1 MSGSST
7 NSRFDKWWLV
17 MKIFIGLVIVGYLAY
32 IFINVARQKS
42 GEICKSVDIQI
53 VDSAHIGFIDK
64 KEVRRLMQEGNMTLE
79 GKSLESISN
88 EPVATLLK
96 KNPFVKD
103 VTCYKTPDGVFH
115 IFVSQRLPIMRI
127 MADNGDDYYI
137 DDKGRAMQSM
147 GYTADLIT
155 ATGNVSRDFAK
166 KSLVKLGIFLRDD
179 GFWNDQIV
187 QANVDSLGDISLV
200 PRVGNHIIQLGSV
213 NDLEVKFRN
222 LKSFYKKILPTVGW
236 NKYKIINIEYPS
248 QVRGVKQDN
257 LKDTESEKAK
267 AQEEKKTEQPEQNTP
282 ATQPAAKG
290 NAAKKEPKKA

>member
-1 MSGSST
+1 
-7 NSRFDKWWLV
+7 
-17 MKIFIGLVIVGYLAY
+17 
-32 IFINVARQKS
+32 
-42 GEICKSVDIQI
+42 
-53 VDSAHIGFIDK
+53 
-64 KEVRRLMQEGNMTLE
+64 
-79 GKSLESISN
+79 
-88 EPVATLLK
+88 
-96 KNPFVKD
+96 
-103 VTCYKTPDGVFH
+103 
-115 IFVSQRLPIMRI
+115 
-127 MADNGDDYYI
+127 
-137 DDKGRAMQSM
+137 MQSM

-282 ATQPAAKG
+282 ATKPAAKG